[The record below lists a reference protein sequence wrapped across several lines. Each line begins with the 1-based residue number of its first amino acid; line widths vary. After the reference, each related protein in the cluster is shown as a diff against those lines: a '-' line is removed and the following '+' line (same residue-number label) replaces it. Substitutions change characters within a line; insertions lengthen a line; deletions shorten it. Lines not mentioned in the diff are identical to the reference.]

1 MDRIDLH
8 ITVDNVTYDDLTSD
22 ELAEDSAT
30 VRARVQKAREI
41 QLKRFEGT
49 NVYSN
54 SKMNSQMI
62 RNFCVLDDRSE
73 ALMRKAFEK
82 LSLSA
87 RSYTRILKIARTIA
101 DLAGSENITVS
112 HVSEALTYRGM
123 DREYV

>member
-8 ITVDNVTYDDLTSD
+8 ITVDNVTYDDLTSE

-62 RNFCVLDDRSE
+62 RKFCALDERSE
-73 ALMRKAFEK
+73 SLMRKAFEK

-101 DLAGSENITVS
+101 DLAGAENITAA

>member
-1 MDRIDLH
+1 
-8 ITVDNVTYDDLTSD
+8 
-22 ELAEDSAT
+22 
-30 VRARVQKAREI
+30 
-41 QLKRFEGT
+41 
-49 NVYSN
+49 
-54 SKMNSQMI
+54 MNSQMI